1 MGGSPTAE
9 RDRKMRRA
17 LTIAAIA
24 LVGGLG
30 ALHGADAHAAKKRSA
45 CDMPGTKTLKKQA
58 GSRVFTKRGRSS
70 LNGPYTRT
78 FACRYKNGTVYR
90 LGLEYDNDLNSGPV
104 SLIRLAGQYVGWT
117 KQYGDEFTDYSDV
130 HVLDLSTGRGAD
142 PEVTDA
148 DTEGGWSVGDTALT
162 SKGSFAWIVDV
173 TKEAG
178 FPGVTQVCTL
188 VDGKVTTIDSAPGD
202 AIPGT
207 SLLLEGNRLSWTN
220 AGQAKTST
228 LP

>member
-1 MGGSPTAE
+1 M
-9 RDRKMRRA
+9 RKG
-17 LTIAAIA
+17 LTIAALA
-24 LVGGLG
+24 LFAGLG
-30 ALHGADAHAAKKRSA
+30 VHGTDAHAAKKRSA

-78 FACRYKNGTVYR
+78 FACRYKSGTVYR
-90 LGLEYDNDLNSGPV
+90 LGLEYDDDLNSGPV
-104 SLIRLAGQYVGWT
+104 TLIRLSGRYVGWA
-117 KQYGDEFTDYSDV
+117 KSNSDEFTDYSDV
-130 HVLDLSTGRGAD
+130 HVLDLSTGRRAD

-148 DTEGGWSVGDTALT
+148 DTEGGWSVEDTALT
-162 SKGSFAWIVDV
+162 PKGSFAWIVDV

-178 FPGVTQVCTL
+178 FPGVTQVRTL

-202 AIPGT
+202 AIRGT
-207 SLLLEGNRLSWTN
+207 SLLLEGNQLSWTN
-220 AGQAKTST
+220 ADATKTAT